1 MCLQLENEQSRRE
14 VIVAN
19 QEQMDRKK
27 AVKEAEKKEVDD
39 MLKYQGRQKR

>member
-1 MCLQLENEQSRRE
+1 MYVQLENEQSWRE